1 MKKRTI
7 ITGHVL
13 ATTLGCLIALGMA
26 SCFMNRA
33 QAATSDANS
42 PDWIRIAAPDQA
54 PAEKPA
60 LVPFVTQQEVLNP
73 PPARANEVRLFIDQ
87 RTGCHWFV
95 VGGFGQAP
103 AISPRLYS
111 DGVQVCD

>member
-1 MKKRTI
+1 MNKYPN
-7 ITGHVL
+7 ITGHIL
-13 ATTLGCLIALGMA
+13 AITAAALIAMA
-26 SCFMNRA
+26 IFSYCDRA
-33 QAATSDANS
+33 EAASSSADS
-42 PDWIRIAAPDQA
+42 PDWIRVVTPDQA

-60 LVPFVTQQEVLNP
+60 LVPFVTQQEVLDP